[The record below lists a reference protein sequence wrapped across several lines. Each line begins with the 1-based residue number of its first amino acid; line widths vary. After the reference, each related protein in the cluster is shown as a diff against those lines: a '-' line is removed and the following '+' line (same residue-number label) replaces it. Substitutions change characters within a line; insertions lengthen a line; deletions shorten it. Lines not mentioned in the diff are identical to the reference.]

1 MNRDEQR
8 WIEMFRDEYR
18 RIMIK
23 LINVNHM
30 SKAAQV
36 SPLPL
41 FSNQQ
46 GSESR
51 RFATASVEVR
61 VGAREALSLAWWRSS
76 VPLCMDS
83 TLCRSLDIWDGEVE
97 GEVPNL
103 STENCIYPENRMK
116 LGAWF
121 HIWHLCPL
129 SDSPTGLSS
138 ERQCHFR
145 RNEKIEVSR
154 TIETNKW
161 AMAARHIGLHIGL
174 HYPVSWKLS
183 QSMNWQ
189 ILYQPTVVG

>member
-18 RIMIK
+18 RIMKK

-51 RFATASVEVR
+51 RFATAHVEVR

-103 STENCIYPENRMK
+103 STVQRTVFIQRN
-116 LGAWF
+116 AWNLVHGF
-121 HIWHLCPL
+121 TSDTCAHSLIHPL
-129 SDSPTGLSS
+129 V
-138 ERQCHFR
+138 CR
-145 RNEKIEVSR
+145 RKDCATFV
-154 TIETNKW
+154 ETK
-161 AMAARHIGLHIGL
+161 R
-174 HYPVSWKLS
+174 
-183 QSMNWQ
+183 
-189 ILYQPTVVG
+189 